1 VGIVLD
7 RNTVF
12 VANRN
17 DLTVSVID
25 GATCNGT
32 NTSGCPQAPPP
43 AVLVGAF
50 PDTGGTGNN
59 VLGRSIAVDQHKHIV
74 FIPVAGDSDVAT
86 LDGNA
91 CRAGHTDACHVK
103 IVNKRIGGFPVT
115 ATVDEGSETVYVA
128 NFADG
133 TVSLFN
139 IDALPRERPIPHPRP

>member
-1 VGIVLD
+1 MGIVLD

-12 VANRN
+12 VGNRN

-32 NTSGCPQAPPP
+32 NTSGCPQTPPP

-50 PDTGGTGNN
+50 PDTGGNNN

-91 CRAGHTDACHVK
+91 CRAGHVNDCHVK
-103 IVNKRIGGFPVT
+103 IVKQRMGGFPVT
-115 ATVDEGSETVYVA
+115 AEVDNATDTVYVA
-128 NFADG
+128 NHADG
-133 TVSLFN
+133 TVSVF
-139 IDALPRERPIPHPRP
+139 RSSH